1 MLSEAFYVS
10 FSGLCPVRSAADKH
24 LSHGIDVSSWCARG
38 GLSNAAAGAA
48 TTRVKSDGRNERGV
62 VGRGPEQEVWKD
74 IEG

>member
-1 MLSEAFYVS
+1 M
-10 FSGLCPVRSAADKH
+10 RIAADKH

-48 TTRVKSDGRNERGV
+48 AMRIKSDDRNERGV
-62 VGRGPEQEVWKD
+62 VSRGPEQEVWKE